1 MPANYS
7 TSTDARALAI
17 RFLELRAFMGEAKEE
32 VLFHR
37 FYEPG
42 AEGAIDH
49 LYGLGETEEFGVWI
63 ADIKSAFVIHTPKS
77 TKI

>member
-1 MPANYS
+1 
-7 TSTDARALAI
+7 
-17 RFLELRAFMGEAKEE
+17 MGEAKEE